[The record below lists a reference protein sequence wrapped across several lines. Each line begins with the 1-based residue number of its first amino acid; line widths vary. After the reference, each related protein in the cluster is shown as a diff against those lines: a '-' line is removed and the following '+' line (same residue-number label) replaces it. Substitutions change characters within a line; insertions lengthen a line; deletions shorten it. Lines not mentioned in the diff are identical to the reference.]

1 MRLSVTPEGPVD
13 QLALLLNLAPTPV
26 PEVMFGM
33 AGSRV
38 LTVAARLGLFVALAR
53 PGQTLAL
60 LATHC
65 QVAPEGLLHL
75 LGCLQALGYVQVQA
89 HEQTHDRAHEQTQ
102 VYALS
107 SRARKWLD
115 PASDTYVGT
124 FLDFNEDQWQWWSQL
139 EGVLRSGRPF
149 SIHQLDADDP
159 GWTRYITAMFELA
172 RLSAD
177 EVAGLVPVPRG
188 AQRLLDV
195 AGGHG
200 LFAAKLCAKQ
210 VSLRA
215 TVLDLPGSVRVGR
228 ALMQQHG
235 YAQRVQHVEGDIFT
249 APLDGPY
256 DVIVYFQ
263 TLRHFSPEQNLGL
276 FKRLKQA
283 LAPGGVL
290 AVMDYLAP
298 DVGLAGGMGAF
309 VGLNYYLTTGG
320 ALYSL
325 RMLKSALADAGFS
338 RLRVRSVLRLPFQK
352 LVLARA

>member
-53 PGQTLAL
+53 PGQTLPL
-60 LATHC
+60 LAAHC
-65 QVAPEGLLHL
+65 QVAAEGLQHL
-75 LGCLQALGYVQVQA
+75 LGCLQALGYVQVQTHA
-89 HEQTHDRAHEQTQ
+89 QTP
-102 VYALS
+102 VYGLS
-107 SRARKWLD
+107 PRARKWLD

-139 EGVLRSGRPF
+139 ERVLRSGRPF

-210 VSLRA
+210 ASLRA

-228 ALMQQHG
+228 ALMQQQG

-249 APLDGPY
+249 APLEGPY

>member
-38 LTVAARLGLFVALAR
+38 LTVAARVGLFSALVQ
-53 PGQTLAL
+53 PGGSLEHLAQR
-60 LATHC
+60 C
-65 QVAPEGLLHL
+65 QISPEGLTHVLA
-75 LGCLQALGYVQVQA
+75 CLQALGYVQQRGS
-89 HEQTHDRAHEQTQ
+89 TFT
-102 VYALS
+102 LS
-107 SRARKWLD
+107 ARARKWLD
-115 PASDTYVGT
+115 PASSTYVGT

-139 EGVLRSGRPF
+139 EQVLRSGRPF
-149 SIHQLDADDP
+149 AIHQLAPDDP

-177 EVAGLVPVPRG
+177 EVAGLLPVPRR

-200 LFAAKLCAKQ
+200 LFAARVCARHAGLQ
-210 VSLRA
+210 A

-228 ALMQQHG
+228 TLMQQQG
-235 YAQRVQHVEGDIFT
+235 FAQRVLHVEGDIFST
-249 APLDGPY
+249 PLEGPY
-256 DVIVYFQ
+256 DVILYFQ

-276 FKRLKQA
+276 FRRLKQA
-283 LAPGGVL
+283 LAPDGVL

-298 DVGLAGGMGAF
+298 EVGLAGGLGAF